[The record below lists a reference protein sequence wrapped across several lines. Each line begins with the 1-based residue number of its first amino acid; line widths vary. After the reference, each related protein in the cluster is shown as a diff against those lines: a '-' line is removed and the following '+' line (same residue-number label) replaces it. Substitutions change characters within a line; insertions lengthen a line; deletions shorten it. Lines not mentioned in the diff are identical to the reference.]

1 MKAPAERTPH
11 TQRVRR
17 ARRMARAGRERRAW
31 RLSTLGLAGLV
42 AAGAGLALLGLY
54 IPAKAAVAQWLLNR
68 AWNESRAQG
77 RDVRPWP
84 WADTWP
90 VARLELPGA
99 HSPLIVLA
107 GASGRNLAFGPAH
120 LDGSPLPGAPGVSVI
135 AGHRDT
141 YFRALR
147 GIGVGDRFEIERKD
161 GDAYRYEVAAVEI
174 VDARDARL
182 RLDAADSIVA
192 LVTCYPFDAVK
203 PGGPLR
209 YVVLARRTARGPRA
223 DF

>member
-1 MKAPAERTPH
+1 MTRAL
-11 TQRVRR
+11 RR
-17 ARRMARAGRERRAW
+17 G
-31 RLSTLGLAGLV
+31 STLGLAALV
-42 AAGAGLALLGLY
+42 AAGAALALLGIF

-68 AWNESRAQG
+68 AWNASRAEG

-90 VARLELPGA
+90 VARLEIPGA
-99 HSPLIVLA
+99 RGPLIVLA

-120 LDGSPLPGAPGVSVI
+120 LDGSPLPGAPGISVI

-141 YFRALR
+141 YFRALQR
-147 GIGVGDRFEIERKD
+147 IGVGDHFEVESTD

-174 VDARDARL
+174 VDARRTQL
-182 RLDAADSIVA
+182 RLDGAASMVA
-192 LVTCYPFDAVK
+192 LVTCYPFDAVR

-209 YVVLARRTARGPRA
+209 YVVLARRTSAAPLRK